1 MQFEV
6 ANTANQA
13 LQGEI
18 NRSIIFNYIRENG
31 PVARM
36 EIARSLH
43 ISPSAVSRVIN
54 ALMGEKYVVETEK
67 VETPVGKR
75 PTLLRING
83 DQGRVLAVDLSQDR
97 VQVALY
103 DFAGNLL
110 RKHKGFRILGR
121 RESADELLE
130 EVQQFLERYLQE
142 SRLSFKRLGLGA
154 IGVGV
159 PADIDSASGR
169 ILSACLYQAW
179 YDVNFKEMF
188 ERKFRTPTLL
198 EKDVTLSVLAEK
210 RVGAGRR
217 NRNLAF
223 IEISNGVSAGIICN
237 DQLIRGS
244 SGSAGQIAFSVI
256 NSESERFR
264 GTNMGYLDQ
273 QASMKSLRE
282 RTYIELHKGR
292 PSALRELPEFAREE
306 LDASMVCR
314 AALEGDQLAR
324 EVIGAIVGLLS
335 NALINLVLAVN
346 PEVLI
351 LGGHVS
357 TLPGAQELFGR
368 EIARRIA
375 EAIPFRVPEIKIS
388 AFGEEVVLVGASML
402 AVEALTAGEFPYRLG
417 SAAGA

>member
-83 DQGRVLAVDLSQDR
+83 DKGSVLAVDLSQDR

-159 PADIDSASGR
+159 PADIDSCGIHIGVASR
-169 ILSACLYQAW
+169 PWLMSFSFQ
-179 YDVNFKEMF
+179 
-188 ERKFRTPTLL
+188 
-198 EKDVTLSVLAEK
+198 
-210 RVGAGRR
+210 
-217 NRNLAF
+217 
-223 IEISNGVSAGIICN
+223 
-237 DQLIRGS
+237 DQ
-244 SGSAGQIAFSVI
+244 
-256 NSESERFR
+256 
-264 GTNMGYLDQ
+264 
-273 QASMKSLRE
+273 
-282 RTYIELHKGR
+282 
-292 PSALRELPEFAREE
+292 
-306 LDASMVCR
+306 
-314 AALEGDQLAR
+314 
-324 EVIGAIVGLLS
+324 
-335 NALINLVLAVN
+335 
-346 PEVLI
+346 
-351 LGGHVS
+351 
-357 TLPGAQELFGR
+357 
-368 EIARRIA
+368 
-375 EAIPFRVPEIKIS
+375 
-388 AFGEEVVLVGASML
+388 
-402 AVEALTAGEFPYRLG
+402 
-417 SAAGA
+417 